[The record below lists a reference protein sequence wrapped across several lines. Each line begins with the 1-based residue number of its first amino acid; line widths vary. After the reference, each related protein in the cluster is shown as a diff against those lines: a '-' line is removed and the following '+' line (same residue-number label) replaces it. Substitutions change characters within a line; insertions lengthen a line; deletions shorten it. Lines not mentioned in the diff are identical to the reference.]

1 MASLATAIVGNGVR
15 MGVAIGLVGAFL
27 LALPSHASA
36 GGPALRVGV
45 TTDLAKQSDPALAQ
59 SEVLRAKAAGFD
71 TVRLTQ
77 HWLPGQTEPPG
88 GDLGV
93 LKNAVFAAAANR
105 LKVALVVSHPGSRTT
120 PLTEQQRS
128 EFAQFCAALAKAL
141 PTVRFF
147 TIGNEPNLNGF
158 WMPQFGPNGED
169 VAAPAYLELLAA
181 AYDALKAVS
190 PQIQVL
196 GGGLSPRGADNP
208 ALSRHTHSPTQFI
221 KDLGTA
227 YRASGRTKPVMDAL
241 SINPFPDNSSVSPA
255 TPHPNSTSI
264 GIADYDKL
272 VKLLAD
278 AFDGTAQ
285 PGSKLPIYYGEFGI
299 ESLPP
304 AEKLDLYEGTEPT
317 TTKPVDEKKQAEY
330 YRKAIE
336 LSFCQPNV
344 AGLFLFLSTDDARRT
359 GWQSGL
365 YYVDQ
370 TAKTSLAEVK
380 KAARQSRGGIV
391 AKCAGMQLTPSVDR
405 FGPFGSNGRY
415 GVNFRCSIDCTAE
428 VELVRLADR
437 KVVGKLTGRALGG
450 VYSIIRLPKLRV
462 VPGSYQFS
470 VSFYAPLNRGAT
482 VVRAT
487 RPFGVRG

>member
-1 MASLATAIVGNGVR
+1 MAIVGSSVR
-15 MGVAIGLVGAFL
+15 MGVVIGLVGAFA
-27 LALPSHASA
+27 LANAASA
-36 GGPALRVGV
+36 AAVGPGMRVGV

-59 SEVLRAKAAGFD
+59 AEVVRAKGAGFD
-71 TVRLTQ
+71 TIRLTQ

-88 GDLGV
+88 GDLAA
-93 LKNAVFAAAANR
+93 LRNAVFAAGANG

-158 WMPQFGPNGED
+158 WMPQFGPNGENA
-169 VAAPAYLELLAA
+169 AAPAYLELLAA

-196 GGGLSPRGADNP
+196 GGSLSPRGSDNP

-221 KDLGTA
+221 KDLGVA

-272 VKLLAD
+272 VKLLTD

-285 PGSKLPIYYGEFGI
+285 PGSMLPIYYGEFGI

-304 AEKLDLYEGTEPT
+304 AEKLALYQGTEPT
-317 TTKPVDEKKQAEY
+317 TTKPVDEKKQAEH

-344 AGLFLFLSTDDARRT
+344 AGLFLFLTSDDARRT

-370 TAKTSLAEVK
+370 TAKASLAEVK

-391 AKCAGMQLTPSVDR
+391 AKCAGLQLTPKVDR
-405 FGPFGSNGRY
+405 FGVFGSNGRY
-415 GVNFRCSIDCTAE
+415 GVTLRCSVDCTAE
-428 VELVRLADR
+428 VALVRLADR
-437 KVVGKLTGRALGG
+437 KVVGRLTGRALGG
-450 VYSIIRLPKLRV
+450 VYSVIRLRKLKLT
-462 VPGSYQFS
+462 PGAYQFN
-470 VSFYAPLNRGAT
+470 VSFYAPVNRGAT
-482 VVRAT
+482 VVRAS
-487 RPFGVRG
+487 RPFGVRR

>member
-1 MASLATAIVGNGVR
+1 VIGVFGALALAFAS
-15 MGVAIGLVGAFL
+15 GAF
-27 LALPSHASA
+27 A

-45 TTDLAKQSDPALAQ
+45 TTDLAKQSDTALAQ
-59 SEVLRAKAAGFD
+59 AEILRAKGAGFD
-71 TVRLTQ
+71 TIRLTQ
-77 HWLPGQTEPPG
+77 GWLPGQTEPPG
-88 GDLGV
+88 GDVGL
-93 LKNAVFAAAANR
+93 LKNAVFAADANG
-105 LKVALVVSHPGSRTT
+105 LKVVIVVSHPGSRTT
-120 PLTEQQRS
+120 PLTEQARS

-141 PTVRFF
+141 PTVRLF

-158 WMPQFGPNGED
+158 WLPQFGPNGEN
-169 VAAPAYLELLAA
+169 VAAPAYLALLAA

-190 PQIQVL
+190 PRILVL
-196 GGGLSPRGADNP
+196 GGALSPRGSDNP

-221 KDLGTA
+221 KDLGIA
-227 YRASGRTKPVMDAL
+227 YRASGRATPVMDAL

-264 GIADYDKL
+264 GVADYDKL
-272 VKLLAD
+272 VKLLGE

-285 PGSKLPIYYGEFGI
+285 PGSKLPIYYGEFGV

-304 AEKLDLYEGTEPT
+304 VEKLSLYEGTEPT

-344 AGLFLFLSTDDARRT
+344 AGLFLFLSADDAKRT

-365 YYVDQ
+365 YYADK

-380 KAARQSRGGIV
+380 KAARQSRGGVV
-391 AKCAGMQLTPSVDR
+391 AKCAGLQLTPTVDR
-405 FGPFGSNGRY
+405 FGAFGSNSRY

-428 VELVRLADR
+428 VELQRVTDR
-437 KVVGKLTGRALGG
+437 KVVGRITGRALGT
-450 VYSIIRLPKLRV
+450 VYSVVRLPKLKLAR
-462 VPGSYQFS
+462 GSYRFN
-470 VSFYAPLNRGAT
+470 VSFYAPVNRGTT
-482 VVRAT
+482 VVRST
-487 RPFGVRG
+487 RPFGVR